1 MSAEPEI
8 PKVEVPKLEES
19 VTEDTPAPT
28 TDDQNNQTPQVIDV
42 EKLQHEFQESAKRY
56 LVEQTAQVIVPSF
69 AKWFDLSKIH
79 DIEKKSLPDFFVEDG
94 SGYKSSQDYKY
105 IRDFIVNTF
114 RLNPKEY
121 LTITA
126 VRRNL
131 SGDVTNII
139 RIHQFLEQWGLI
151 NYQIDPKTKS
161 SVLGPQYTGH
171 FQITLDAPQ
180 GLVPFVPEN
189 AELTKATPSN
199 VTKTDDLNNENIPTA
214 KENELPLNLEIRR
227 NVYATGEKKT
237 NYKTNNIVH
246 YSCSI
251 CGKDTTEVRYHN
263 LKIKSY
269 MYNPTSTIN
278 NASVLCEICYDQGLF
293 PLSFHSSDF
302 IQLKK
307 TEEGEKWSEQ
317 EILLLLEGIEMFG
330 TYEPPSSTGPVNVNA
345 NLNNQWDKISEH
357 VATKTREQ
365 CIIKFIQLPIEDK
378 FLTKLIKEENEK
390 DTTKSV
396 VSQSLVQDIAAK
408 LVSTTEGREFILQ
421 NAEENLKHAQLEQ
434 TNLVNQVIELTL
446 GKFNLKL
453 KKIDELQANLLKY
466 ENQLNLE
473 RKQILLERWV
483 QFEKISKLKESNP
496 ELSTVLDDLLK
507 PVKINEIHKSVK
519 QSNQTENGDD
529 KMDVDES
536 SNENDDNTS
545 KLPVSVKEPKAYQ
558 FWSG

>member
-1 MSAEPEI
+1 
-8 PKVEVPKLEES
+8 
-19 VTEDTPAPT
+19 
-28 TDDQNNQTPQVIDV
+28 
-42 EKLQHEFQESAKRY
+42 
-56 LVEQTAQVIVPSF
+56 
-69 AKWFDLSKIH
+69 
-79 DIEKKSLPDFFVEDG
+79 
-94 SGYKSSQDYKY
+94 
-105 IRDFIVNTF
+105 
-114 RLNPKEY
+114 
-121 LTITA
+121 
-126 VRRNL
+126 
-131 SGDVTNII
+131 
-139 RIHQFLEQWGLI
+139 
-151 NYQIDPKTKS
+151 
-161 SVLGPQYTGH
+161 
-171 FQITLDAPQ
+171 
-180 GLVPFVPEN
+180 
-189 AELTKATPSN
+189 
-199 VTKTDDLNNENIPTA
+199 
-214 KENELPLNLEIRR
+214 
-227 NVYATGEKKT
+227 
-237 NYKTNNIVH
+237 
-246 YSCSI
+246 
-251 CGKDTTEVRYHN
+251 
-263 LKIKSY
+263 

-390 DTTKSV
+390 ETTKSV

-446 GKFNLKL
+446 EKFNLKL

-507 PVKINEIHKSVK
+507 PVKINEIHKSIK